1 MATFWLIF
9 PARQKEKT
17 LIKPPI
23 EEASLLVPKAK
34 FTGNPRASNA
44 GVEIKPP
51 PPTVE
56 SINAAINPANNKKAI
71 VLDLKFPKFSPH
83 PSPSLKFIFK
93 IKTYAT
99 LITGKNHFFLFNH
112 ITDSIRMSWKQ
123 WRMLQIH
130 WTPCKVTS
138 LQSVNGSNDK
148 ASIFSGLKGLKIKL
162 SSFWSSNKISCSS
175 AITTCTSR
183 WIL

>member
-1 MATFWLIF
+1 MIF

-23 EEASLLVPKAK
+23 EAASLLVPKAK

-71 VLDLKFPKFSPH
+71 VLGSKISKIF
-83 PSPSLKFIFK
+83 PSPITKLKVYI
-93 IKTYAT
+93 
-99 LITGKNHFFLFNH
+99 
-112 ITDSIRMSWKQ
+112 
-123 WRMLQIH
+123 
-130 WTPCKVTS
+130 
-138 LQSVNGSNDK
+138 
-148 ASIFSGLKGLKIKL
+148 
-162 SSFWSSNKISCSS
+162 
-175 AITTCTSR
+175 
-183 WIL
+183 